1 MLLRLLLCCHY
12 FCCDCRPA
20 VAVDVFAVL
29 APAVV
34 FVVLLTVCARCCY
47 CCCYFCFTSV
57 VVVDVIF
64 SWVLSYLLQI
74 KRDLDQFVSEKISL
88 VAELDDRK
96 VLLDSTQIQMQVQ
109 GSTVYCSSVRQF
121 ITVEYTVQVIE
132 LCST

>member
-12 FCCDCRPA
+12 SCCDCR
-20 VAVDVFAVL
+20 L

-57 VVVDVIF
+57 VVIVVIF
-64 SWVLSYLLQI
+64 LCWVVSYLLQI